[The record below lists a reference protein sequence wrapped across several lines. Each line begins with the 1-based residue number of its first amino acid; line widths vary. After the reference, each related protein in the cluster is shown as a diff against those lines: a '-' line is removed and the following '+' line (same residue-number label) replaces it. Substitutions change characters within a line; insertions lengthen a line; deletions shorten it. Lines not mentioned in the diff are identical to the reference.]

1 MSRCVEE
8 TSTTISNLRALQQKL
23 DQQLNE
29 DNNEKLYWKRKCE
42 LLGEFHSSL
51 VLHHHIHFAVCSFT
65 LLSNQFKNIEGQCRF
80 LVHDTASYES

>member
-29 DNNEKLYWKRKCE
+29 DINEKMYWKRKCE
-42 LLGEFHSSL
+42 LLGEFNLMFHARNMFL
-51 VLHHHIHFAVCSFT
+51 CF
-65 LLSNQFKNIEGQCRF
+65 F
-80 LVHDTASYES
+80 LVAHIFGFFNMKSCLTWDNNYWAVPT